1 MSRVRLSDEDQS
13 NVDQYLTSGVNQTQ
27 RGPFRMW
34 VLFGVIWLVLG
45 GMMLV
50 SYCIALRHGVV

>member
-1 MSRVRLSDEDQS
+1 MEKSRLSDEDQS
-13 NVDQYLTSGVNQTQ
+13 KVDQYLRSGVNDTE

-34 VLFGVIWLVLG
+34 VLFGVIWVILG

-50 SYCIALRHGVV
+50 SYWIALRHGVI

>member
-1 MSRVRLSDEDQS
+1 MSRTRLSDEDQS

-50 SYCIALRHGVV
+50 SYWIALRHGVV